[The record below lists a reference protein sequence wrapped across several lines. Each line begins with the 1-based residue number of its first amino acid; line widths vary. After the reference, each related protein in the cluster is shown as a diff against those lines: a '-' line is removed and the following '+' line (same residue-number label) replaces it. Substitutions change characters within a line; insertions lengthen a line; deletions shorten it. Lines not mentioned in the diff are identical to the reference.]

1 MGKQPVTD
9 QLGAIITR
17 TIKTLKGMFAEAMQ
31 DAKYRELDMFTDAY
45 KFRSH
50 QVFATAR
57 YKVIVQSMDKA
68 RNPASLP
75 EEEAVTT
82 LKNYVTSEIA
92 RLTSAIEKIQ
102 EEKLYPIV
110 FFFF

>member
-1 MGKQPVTD
+1 MTD

>member
-1 MGKQPVTD
+1 MTD

-31 DAKYRELDMFTDAY
+31 DAKYRELDMFNDAY

-102 EEKLYPIV
+102 EEK
-110 FFFF
+110 